1 MSSVLGFVLSRAWG
15 LCQGSDPPKGAE
27 QLLAFIFDEVER
39 RSGLLIANEGVPDR
53 RVVLTRDVLH
63 GTVLPEHHDVS
74 DDGSWLSC
82 VPVQPSNRRRDAE
95 LVSQKLIE
103 MDHNGSTAAILRGAR
118 KQFRALV
125 GRLKLS
131 GEQIRP
137 DDYFTKTEALRV
149 LGKPGDY
156 EFIKRRLHTLRVD
169 PNTTGPRQ
177 RIHASSIV
185 QLVLDQRDDFDL
197 LDCEGEP
204 AGLAREAAKEMMRTR
219 NQIAETKRQTP

>member
-82 VPVQPSNRRRDAE
+82 VPVQPSNSAATLSSYRRSSSRWTTTVAPLPYFE
-95 LVSQKLIE
+95 E
-103 MDHNGSTAAILRGAR
+103 RGSNS
-118 KQFRALV
+118 V
-125 GRLKLS
+125 LS
-131 GEQIRP
+131 
-137 DDYFTKTEALRV
+137 
-149 LGKPGDY
+149 
-156 EFIKRRLHTLRVD
+156 
-169 PNTTGPRQ
+169 
-177 RIHASSIV
+177 
-185 QLVLDQRDDFDL
+185 
-197 LDCEGEP
+197 
-204 AGLAREAAKEMMRTR
+204 
-219 NQIAETKRQTP
+219 